1 MNDLPEHLE
10 RYHRQMLLPAIGEAG
25 QRKLLASHALIV
37 GCGALG
43 CCCADILARAGVG
56 TISIVDR
63 DIVELTNLQRQI
75 LFDEDDAREGTP
87 KALAAKTK
95 IGKINSTVVV
105 HAHVDDFNQ
114 RNAERY
120 AEGADIILDG
130 LDNFETRYLLNDLA
144 VAQGLPYLYGGAVG
158 SQGMSFPIL
167 PYPRHRREGVRGG
180 IRWSEDQA
188 TPCLRCVFPEP
199 PPPGS
204 SQTCDTAGVLG
215 PLVNQIASHQ
225 AAEAI
230 KLMSGNLDAI
240 DRSMLTID
248 IWENETKRL
257 NLAGA
262 FKSGQCPCCGRGE
275 FDYLEGTSGSI
286 TTSLCGRNAVQI
298 TPDEASDG
306 LIDLAALADRLAPHG
321 TFTSNP
327 HLLRGILR
335 AEIGNDGN
343 PMELTL
349 FVNGRAIIKGTNEP
363 DAARII
369 YAKYVGS

>member
-1 MNDLPEHLE
+1 MNDLPEHLD
-10 RYHRQMLLPAIGEAG
+10 RYHRQILLPGIGEAG

-43 CCCADILARAGVG
+43 SCSADILARAGVG
-56 TISIVDR
+56 IISIVDR
-63 DIVELTNLQRQI
+63 DIVEITNLQRQI
-75 LFDEDDAREGTP
+75 LFDEDDAREGIP
-87 KALAAKTK
+87 KALAAKAK
-95 IGKINSTVVV
+95 LGKINSTVVV

-114 RNAERY
+114 SNAERY

-144 VAQGLPYLYGGAVG
+144 VAHGLPYLYGGAVG
-158 SQGMSFPIL
+158 TQGMSFPIL
-167 PYPRHRREGVRGG
+167 PYPRHHRDGTCGN

-257 NLAGA
+257 NLTGA
-262 FKSGQCPCCGRGE
+262 FKSGQCPCCGKGE
-275 FDYLEGTSGSI
+275 FDYLEGVSGSI
-286 TTSLCGRNAVQI
+286 STSLCGRNAVQI
-298 TPDEASDG
+298 TPDEASNG
-306 LIDLAALADRLAPHG
+306 LIDLSALADRLASHG

-327 HLLRGILR
+327 HLLRGTLR
-335 AEIGNDGN
+335 MEIGNDGN

-363 DAARII
+363 DAARTI